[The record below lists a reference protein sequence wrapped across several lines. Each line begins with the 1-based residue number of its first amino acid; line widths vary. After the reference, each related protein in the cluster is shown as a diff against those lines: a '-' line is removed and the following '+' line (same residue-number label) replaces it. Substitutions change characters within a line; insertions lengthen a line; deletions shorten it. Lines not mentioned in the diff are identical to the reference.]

1 MLLLGDISRTL
12 IALATLS
19 DKLANL
25 SICYKTG
32 PGVNNSEEGEIKEEI
47 EN

>member
-1 MLLLGDISRTL
+1 MLLLGAISSTL

-32 PGVNNSEEGEIKEEI
+32 PGFNDSEEGEIKEEL